1 MSTRLNRVQFNG
13 KHGGAPW
20 TAGTSAPSDAP
31 AKADLVGQLEQAV
44 QTRPGTVLVVGLV
57 VGGIFG
63 WLVSK
68 IAR

>member
-1 MSTRLNRVQFNG
+1 MTTRLNQLQFNG
-13 KHGGAPW
+13 KYRNPPSRAHA
-20 TAGTSAPSDAP
+20 SEPSDAP
-31 AKADLVGQLEQAV
+31 AQTDLVGQLEQAV

-57 VGGIFG
+57 VGGIVG